1 MMESKEFKGGQNK
14 MNAISIVIGSIC
26 VLMIAYRLY
35 GTFMAVKVLKLDDS
49 KPTPAH
55 ELNDGKDYVPTNKW
69 VTFGHHFAAIAA
81 AGPLVGPILA
91 AQFGYLPGLLWLLI
105 GAVIGGAVHDA
116 VVLFASMRK
125 KGQSL
130 SEVAKKE
137 LGPVAGFCTGL
148 AMLFIIT
155 ITMAGLSMVVLHALE
170 RNPWG
175 TFAVG
180 VTIPI
185 AMGMGLYYKKT
196 GNLKLSTTVGFIL
209 LMVCVI
215 LGPSLQGTALGD
227 MLTLDSKTLAII
239 LPIYAFF
246 AAALPVWLLLAP
258 RDYLSSF
265 MKIGVFIAL
274 IIGVFIIN
282 PSIEMPALTKFIGG
296 GGPIIAGPVWPFI
309 SITIAC
315 GAISGFHAFV
325 GSGTTPK
332 MLNRWSDIKAVG
344 FGAMLVESLVGVMAL
359 IAATALQPGDYFAI
373 NSTPEVFKTLGMDVV
388 NLPVLAKEIG
398 LDLEGRTGGAVT
410 LAVGMTYIFTE
421 IPWFSKLASYFFQF
435 VIMFEAVFILTA
447 IDAGTRV
454 ARYLIQDF
462 FGDFYKPLK
471 KTDWLPGSIFAS
483 ALACLMW
490 GYLLFSGDIGSVWA
504 LFGVSNQLM
513 ASIGLIIGGTVI
525 LKIADKR
532 RYMLTCL
539 IPLSYLF
546 VTVNYAGYWMIKNV
560 YLNPAAAGYNVL
572 NAVLSTTMLILGMV
586 IMVTAI
592 KKWLE
597 LWNSPTRL
605 SEEKAA

>member
-1 MMESKEFKGGQNK
+1 
-14 MNAISIVIGSIC
+14 MNAVTIVIASMCI
-26 VLMIAYRLY
+26 LAIAYRLY
-35 GTFMAVKVLKLDDS
+35 GTFMMVKVLKVTDDH
-49 KPTPAH
+49 PTPAH
-55 ELNDGKDYVPTNKW
+55 TLEDGKDYVPTNKW

-105 GAVIGGAVHDA
+105 GAVIGGAVHDL

-125 KGQSL
+125 KGKSL
-130 SEVAKKE
+130 SEVAKEE

-180 VTIPI
+180 ITIPI
-185 AMGMGLYYKKT
+185 AMGVGLYYKKT
-196 GNLKLSTTVGFIL
+196 GNLKLATTAGFIL
-209 LMVCVI
+209 LMVGVF
-215 LGPSLQGTALGD
+215 LGPNIQGTALGEL
-227 MLTLDSKTLAII
+227 LTLDTKTLALA

-274 IIGVFIIN
+274 IAGIFVVN
-282 PSIEMPALTKFIGG
+282 PTIQFPALTEFVNG
-296 GGPIIAGPVWPFI
+296 GGPVLAGPVWPFI

-332 MLNRWSDIKAVG
+332 MLDRWSDMKPVA
-344 FGAMLVESLVGVMAL
+344 FGAMLVECLVGIMAL
-359 IAATALQPGDYFAI
+359 IAATALHPGDYFAI
-373 NSTPEVFKTLGMDVV
+373 NSTPEVFRTLGMSVE
-388 NLPVLAKEIG
+388 NLPQLSKEIG

-410 LAVGMTYIFTE
+410 LAVGMAYIFTG
-421 IPWFSKLASYFFQF
+421 IPFFGHLASYFFQF

-462 FGDFYKPLK
+462 FGEAYKPLK
-471 KTDWLPGSIFAS
+471 RNDWVPGSVFAS
-483 ALACLMW
+483 ALACFMW
-490 GYLLFSGDIGSVWA
+490 GYLLYSGDIGSIWA

-513 ASIGLIIGGTVI
+513 ASVGLIIGATVV

-539 IPLSYLF
+539 IPLAYLY
-546 VTVNYAGYWMIKNV
+546 VTVNYAGYWMVANV
-560 YLNPAAAGYNVL
+560 YLNPEASGYSVL
-572 NAVLSTTMLILGMV
+572 NAVLSIIMLILGFV
-586 IMVTAI
+586 IIVFAI
-592 KKWLE
+592 KKWVDIWRDPALRME
-597 LWNSPTRL
+597 TPITG
-605 SEEKAA
+605 

>member
-1 MMESKEFKGGQNK
+1 
-14 MNAISIVIGSIC
+14 MNAVSIVIGSMCI
-26 VLMIAYRLY
+26 LAIAYRLY
-35 GTFMAVKVLKLDDS
+35 GTFMMVKVLKVTDDH
-49 KPTPAH
+49 PTPAH
-55 ELNDGKDYVPTNKW
+55 ALEDGKDYVPTNKW

-105 GAVIGGAVHDA
+105 GAVIGGAVHDL

-125 KGQSL
+125 KGKSL
-130 SEVAKKE
+130 SEVAKEE

-180 VTIPI
+180 ITIPI
-185 AMGMGLYYKKT
+185 AMGVGLYYKKT
-196 GNLKLSTTVGFIL
+196 GNLKLATSAGFIL
-209 LMVCVI
+209 LMLGVF
-215 LGPSLQGTALGD
+215 LGPNIQGTALGD
-227 MLTLDSKTLAII
+227 LLTLDTKTLALA

-274 IIGVFIIN
+274 IAGIFVVN
-282 PSIEMPALTKFIGG
+282 PTIQFPAFTEFVNG
-296 GGPIIAGPVWPFI
+296 GGPVLAGPVWPFI

-332 MLNRWSDIKAVG
+332 MLDRWSDMKPVA
-344 FGAMLVESLVGVMAL
+344 FGAMLVECLVGIMAL
-359 IAATALQPGDYFAI
+359 IAATALHPGDYFAI
-373 NSTPEVFKTLGMDVV
+373 NSTPEVFRTLGMSVE
-388 NLPVLAKEIG
+388 NLPQLSKEIG

-410 LAVGMTYIFTE
+410 LAVGMAYIFTG
-421 IPWFSKLASYFFQF
+421 IPFFSHLASYFFQF

-462 FGDFYKPLK
+462 FGEAYKPLK
-471 KTDWLPGSIFAS
+471 RNDWVPGSVFAS
-483 ALACLMW
+483 ALACFMW
-490 GYLLFSGDIGSVWA
+490 GYLLYSGDIGSIWA

-513 ASIGLIIGGTVI
+513 ASVGLIIGATVV

-539 IPLSYLF
+539 FPLGYLYL
-546 VTVNYAGYWMIKNV
+546 TVNYAGYWMVANV
-560 YLNPAAAGYNVL
+560 YLNPEASGYSVL
-572 NAVLSTTMLILGMV
+572 NAVLSMIMLILGFV
-586 IMVTAI
+586 IIVFAI
-592 KKWLE
+592 KKWIEIWRDPALRME
-597 LWNSPTRL
+597 TPITG
-605 SEEKAA
+605 

>member
-1 MMESKEFKGGQNK
+1 
-14 MNAISIVIGSIC
+14 MNAVSIVIGSMCI
-26 VLMIAYRLY
+26 LAIAYRLY
-35 GTFMAVKVLKLDDS
+35 GTFMMVKVLKVTDDH
-49 KPTPAH
+49 PTPAH
-55 ELNDGKDYVPTNKW
+55 ALEDGKDYVPTNKW

-105 GAVIGGAVHDA
+105 GAVIGGAVHDL

-125 KGQSL
+125 KGKSL
-130 SEVAKKE
+130 SEVAKEE

-180 VTIPI
+180 ITIPI
-185 AMGMGLYYKKT
+185 AMGVGLYYKKT
-196 GNLKLSTTVGFIL
+196 GNLKLATSAGFIL
-209 LMVCVI
+209 LMLGVF
-215 LGPSLQGTALGD
+215 LGPNIQGTALGD
-227 MLTLDSKTLAII
+227 LLTLDTKTLALA

-274 IIGVFIIN
+274 IAGIFVVN
-282 PSIEMPALTKFIGG
+282 PTIQFPAFTEFVNG
-296 GGPIIAGPVWPFI
+296 GGPVLSGPVWPFI

-332 MLNRWSDIKAVG
+332 MLDRWSDMKPVA
-344 FGAMLVESLVGVMAL
+344 FGAMLVECLVGIMAL
-359 IAATALQPGDYFAI
+359 IAATALHPGDYFAI
-373 NSTPEVFKTLGMDVV
+373 NSTPEVFRTLGMSVE
-388 NLPVLAKEIG
+388 NLPQLSKEIG

-410 LAVGMTYIFTE
+410 LAVGMAYIFTG
-421 IPWFSKLASYFFQF
+421 IPFFSHLASYFFQF

-462 FGDFYKPLK
+462 FGEAYKPLK
-471 KTDWLPGSIFAS
+471 RNDWVPGSVFAS
-483 ALACLMW
+483 ALACFMW
-490 GYLLFSGDIGSVWA
+490 GYLLYSGDIGSIWA

-513 ASIGLIIGGTVI
+513 ASVGLIIGATVV

-539 IPLSYLF
+539 IPLAYLY
-546 VTVNYAGYWMIKNV
+546 VTVNYAGYWMVANV
-560 YLNPAAAGYNVL
+560 YLNPEASGYSVL
-572 NAVLSTTMLILGMV
+572 NAVLSMIMLILGFV
-586 IMVTAI
+586 IIVFAI
-592 KKWLE
+592 KKWIEIWRDPALRME
-597 LWNSPTRL
+597 TPITG
-605 SEEKAA
+605 

>member
-1 MMESKEFKGGQNK
+1 
-14 MNAISIVIGSIC
+14 MNAVSIVMGSMCI
-26 VLMIAYRLY
+26 LAIAYRLY
-35 GTFMAVKVLKLDDS
+35 GTFMMVKVLKVTDDH
-49 KPTPAH
+49 PTPAH
-55 ELNDGKDYVPTNKW
+55 ALEDGKDYVPTNKW

-105 GAVIGGAVHDA
+105 GAVIGGAVHDL

-125 KGQSL
+125 KGKSL
-130 SEVAKKE
+130 SEVAKEE

-180 VTIPI
+180 ITIPI
-185 AMGMGLYYKKT
+185 AMGVGLYYKKT
-196 GNLKLSTTVGFIL
+196 GNLKLATSAGFIL
-209 LMVCVI
+209 LMLGVF
-215 LGPSLQGTALGD
+215 LGPNIQGTALGD
-227 MLTLDSKTLAII
+227 LLTLDTKTLALA

-274 IIGVFIIN
+274 IAGIFVVN
-282 PSIEMPALTKFIGG
+282 PTIQFPAFTEFVSG
-296 GGPIIAGPVWPFI
+296 GGPVLAGPVWPFI

-332 MLNRWSDIKAVG
+332 MLDRWSDMKPVA
-344 FGAMLVESLVGVMAL
+344 FGAMLVECLVGIMAL
-359 IAATALQPGDYFAI
+359 IAATALHPGDYFAI
-373 NSTPEVFKTLGMDVV
+373 NSTPEVFRTLGMSVE
-388 NLPVLAKEIG
+388 NLPQLSKEIG

-410 LAVGMTYIFTE
+410 LAVGMAYIFTG
-421 IPWFSKLASYFFQF
+421 IPFFSHLASYFFQF

-462 FGDFYKPLK
+462 FGEAYKPLK
-471 KTDWLPGSIFAS
+471 RNDWVPGSVFAS
-483 ALACLMW
+483 ALACFMW
-490 GYLLFSGDIGSVWA
+490 GYLLYSGDIGSIWA

-513 ASIGLIIGGTVI
+513 ASVGLIIGATVV

-539 IPLSYLF
+539 IPLAYLY
-546 VTVNYAGYWMIKNV
+546 VTVNYAGYWMVANV
-560 YLNPAAAGYNVL
+560 YLNPEASGYSVL
-572 NAVLSTTMLILGMV
+572 NAVLSMIMLILGFV
-586 IMVTAI
+586 IIVFAI
-592 KKWLE
+592 KKWVEIWRDPALRME
-597 LWNSPTRL
+597 TPITS
-605 SEEKAA
+605 

>member
-1 MMESKEFKGGQNK
+1 
-14 MNAISIVIGSIC
+14 MNAVSIVIGSMCI
-26 VLMIAYRLY
+26 LAIAYRLY
-35 GTFMAVKVLKLDDS
+35 GTFMMVKVLKVTDDH
-49 KPTPAH
+49 PTPAH
-55 ELNDGKDYVPTNKW
+55 ALEDGKDYVPTNKW

-105 GAVIGGAVHDA
+105 GAVIGGAVHDL

-125 KGQSL
+125 KGKSL
-130 SEVAKKE
+130 SEVAKEE

-180 VTIPI
+180 ITIPI
-185 AMGMGLYYKKT
+185 AMGVGLYYKKT
-196 GNLKLSTTVGFIL
+196 GNLKLATSAGFIL
-209 LMVCVI
+209 LMLGVF
-215 LGPSLQGTALGD
+215 LGPNIQGTALGD
-227 MLTLDSKTLAII
+227 LLTLDTKTLALA

-274 IIGVFIIN
+274 IAGIFVVN
-282 PSIEMPALTKFIGG
+282 PTIQFPAFTEFVSG
-296 GGPIIAGPVWPFI
+296 GGPVLAGPVWPFI

-332 MLNRWSDIKAVG
+332 MLDRWSDMKPVA
-344 FGAMLVESLVGVMAL
+344 FGAMLVECLVGIMAL
-359 IAATALQPGDYFAI
+359 IAATALHPGDYFAI
-373 NSTPEVFKTLGMDVV
+373 NSTPEVFRTLGMSVE
-388 NLPVLAKEIG
+388 NLPQLSKEIG

-410 LAVGMTYIFTE
+410 LAVGMAYIFTG
-421 IPWFSKLASYFFQF
+421 IPFFSHLASYFFQF

-462 FGDFYKPLK
+462 FGEAYKPLK
-471 KTDWLPGSIFAS
+471 RNDWVPGSVFAS
-483 ALACLMW
+483 ALACFMW
-490 GYLLFSGDIGSVWA
+490 GYLLYSGDIGSIWA

-513 ASIGLIIGGTVI
+513 ASVGLIIGATVV

-539 IPLSYLF
+539 IPLAYLY
-546 VTVNYAGYWMIKNV
+546 VTVNYAGYWMVANV
-560 YLNPAAAGYNVL
+560 YLNPEASGYSVL
-572 NAVLSTTMLILGMV
+572 NAVLSIIMLILGFV
-586 IMVTAI
+586 IIVFAI
-592 KKWLE
+592 KKWIEIWRDPALRME
-597 LWNSPTRL
+597 TPITG
-605 SEEKAA
+605 